1 MEFYVAPGNVP
12 FSIALGIVLLM
23 GALEVVSLL
32 IGGSSGLLSTE
43 GPDMPHGPHVDV
55 SHAGHVDTGH
65 ADVAHAGHAEHAPEV
80 SHGEVG
86 AFGQL
91 LAWLHFG
98 YLPLTVLLMLFLLA
112 FSVSG
117 LGLQNLMQ
125 SRFGTLLPAPLAMV
139 PSGIIAV
146 FATRL
151 CGGLLKPM
159 LPREETQA
167 VSLESF
173 IGCAARIN
181 IGTARRGQ
189 PAEAR
194 LTDKFGRTHYVM
206 VEPEHE
212 EEFKAGSAVLII
224 KRHDHLYRVID
235 NTGAEV

>member
-23 GALEVVSLL
+23 GAFEVLSLL
-32 IGGSSGLLSTE
+32 IGGSSSLLGVE
-43 GPDMPHGPHVDV
+43 GPDGVEGLHGD
-55 SHAGHVDTGH
+55 AGSD
-65 ADVAHAGHAEHAPEV
+65 AEV
-80 SHGEVG
+80 SSDVG
-86 AFGQL
+86 ALGQA

-98 YLPLTVLLMLFLLA
+98 YLPVTVLLMLFLLT

-125 SRFGTLLPAPLAMV
+125 GRFGTLLPAPIAMV
-139 PSGIIAV
+139 PAGILAIL
-146 FATRL
+146 ATRL

-167 VSLESF
+167 VSSESF
-173 IGCAARIN
+173 IGCAAHIN
-181 IGTARRGQ
+181 IGTARRGK

-206 VEPEHE
+206 VEPEHD

-224 KRHDHLYRVID
+224 KRHDHVYRVID
-235 NTGAEV
+235 NTGGEV